1 MPLHYSLLMSFLKGI
16 QNWTQTLDVFW
27 EVLSR
32 AIYHF
37 SHPPDCISVNT
48 EQDAVDLL
56 CPQCTLLGSMHF
68 DSTAHQDL
76 QVFFSGGR
84 FTVSRFPA
92 PSLYSCQQ
100 FFPRWWPAFAF
111 SECSC
116 CFFNLQK
123 SFGWHPYLQN
133 ILTGPSFSPILY
145 LQIWQKHFVV
155 LYNYHERK

>member
-1 MPLHYSLLMSFLKGI
+1 MPLHCSLLMSFLKEI

-56 CPQCTLLGSMHF
+56 CPQCTPLGSMHL

-76 QVFFSGGR
+76 QIFFIGADSQPVG
-84 FTVSRFPA
+84 FQPPACTVASSSFPDDGLLLPFQNVPVVSSTYRSPLDGIPTFKTYWLVL
-92 PSLYSCQQ
+92 PSLQ
-100 FFPRWWPAFAF
+100 FCICKFD
-111 SECSC
+111 
-116 CFFNLQK
+116 K
-123 SFGWHPYLQN
+123 S
-133 ILTGPSFSPILY
+133 TS
-145 LQIWQKHFVV
+145 
-155 LYNYHERK
+155 